1 MTVRTRMAPSPTGE
15 YHVGHIRTVLYN
27 YAFARNSNGKF
38 IIRIE
43 DTDRVR
49 LVEGAVDRILDVIKD
64 YGLDWDEGPRKE
76 GSYGPYVQSERLDLY
91 KKYAEELVEKNK
103 AYYCFCSKERL
114 DELRTQQEKDGLP
127 TTKYDKKCLSLS
139 KEQVQENLK
148 ANLSYVIR
156 LNVPVNEEIFF
167 KDVVFG
173 DITINSNDVDDQV
186 LLKSDGYPSYHLGV
200 VVDDHLMDITHV
212 MRGNDWI
219 PSTPKHVLLY
229 KAFGW
234 EMPTIVHLPNL
245 KELGGSKKLSKR
257 FGSVYA
263 VEFLKEG
270 YLPEALLNFLMFLGW
285 NPGTEK
291 EIYSVEEFIKDFS
304 LDRIQK
310 TDLVSFDRQKL
321 LWMNGH
327 YIREMSPQDLWEK
340 LKTWATKFEVVLNGT
355 DTKDK
360 KFNEAYMISVLALVQ
375 ERMKLFSEFNDFTS
389 YFFEEPVIDKDLLV
403 EFVSKDVA
411 KKDEIL
417 KSFADLFESIEESNW
432 TRHNLE
438 TVSHDL
444 LTSKRYKPKEAFMTL
459 RVALT
464 GKKATPQI
472 FDMLPVLG
480 KEIVV
485 TRIKNQ
491 ISN

>member
-27 YAFARNSNGKF
+27 YAFARNNNGKF

-148 ANLSYVIR
+148 NNLSYVIR
-156 LNVPVNEEIFF
+156 LNVPVNEEISF

-186 LLKSDGYPSYHLGV
+186 LLKSDEYPSYHLGV

-340 LKTWATKFEVVLNGT
+340 IKTWAAKFEVVLNGT
-355 DTKDK
+355 DNKDK

-375 ERMKLFSEFNDFTS
+375 ERMKLFSEFNDFTN

-403 EFVSKDVA
+403 EFVSKDIA

-417 KSFADLFESIEESNW
+417 KSFLDLFENVEDANW

-438 TVSHDL
+438 TLSHDL

>member
-27 YAFARNSNGKF
+27 LAFAKGNKGIF
-38 IIRIE
+38 VIRIE

-49 LVEGAVDRILDVIKD
+49 FVEGATDRILDVIGD
-64 YGLDWDEGPRKE
+64 YGLSWDEGPRKG
-76 GSYGPYVQSERLDLY
+76 GSYGPYVQSERLDIY
-91 KKYAEELVEKNK
+91 KKYAEELVEKGN
-103 AYYCFCSKERL
+103 AYYCFCTKKRL
-114 DELRTQQEKDGLP
+114 DTLRKKQQDKGLP
-127 TTKYDKKCLSLS
+127 VTKYDKKCLGLS
-139 KEQVQENLK
+139 NEKVTANLK
-148 ANLSYVIR
+148 KNMPYVIR
-156 LNVPVNEEIFF
+156 LNVPEDE
-167 KDVVFG
+167 
-173 DITINSNDVDDQV
+173 DISFTDIVYGTVTINSNDVDDQV

-200 VVDDHLMDITHV
+200 VVDDHLMGITHI

-234 EMPTIVHLPNL
+234 EIPEMVHLPNL

-263 VEFLKEG
+263 ADFLKEG
-270 YLPEALLNFLMFLGW
+270 YLPEAMLNFLMFLGW

-291 EIYSVEEFIKDFS
+291 EIYSLDEFIKDFS

-321 LWMNGH
+321 LWMNGY
-327 YIREMSPQDLWEK
+327 YIRNLSPQDLWEK
-340 LKTWATKFEVVLNGT
+340 MKVWA
-355 DTKDK
+355 D
-360 KFNEAYMISVLALVQ
+360 KFNVELLGRSTKKDTYMVSVLTLVQ
-375 ERMKLFSEFNDFTS
+375 ERMKILSEFNNLTD
-389 YFFEEPVIDKDLLV
+389 YFFLEPDVSKDMLL
-403 EFVSKDVA
+403 EFVSKDVS
-411 KKDEIL
+411 KKDDIL
-417 KSFADLFESIEESNW
+417 SSFVTILEKVESSNW
-432 TRHNLE
+432 SRHNLE
-438 TVSHDL
+438 TICHGL
-444 LTSKRYKPKEAFMTL
+444 LEQKGYKTKEAFMTL

-480 KEIVV
+480 KELTIS
-485 TRIKNQ
+485 RIKKQ
-491 ISN
+491 ISR

>member
-91 KKYAEELVEKNK
+91 KKYAGELVEKNK

-127 TTKYDKKCLSLS
+127 TTKYDKKCLGLS

-148 ANLSYVIR
+148 NNLSYVIR
-156 LNVPVNEEIFF
+156 LNVPVNEEISF

-403 EFVSKDVA
+403 EFVSKDIA

-438 TVSHDL
+438 TLSHDL

>member
-1 MTVRTRMAPSPTGE
+1 MAPSPTGE

-27 YAFARNSNGKF
+27 YAFARSNNGTF

-76 GSYGPYVQSERLDLY
+76 GSVGPYVQSERLAIY
-91 KKYAEELVEKNK
+91 KKYAEELVAKGK

-114 DELRTQQEKDGLP
+114 DELRTQQEKDGAP

-148 ANLSYVIR
+148 NNLPYVIR
-156 LNVPVNEEIFF
+156 LNVPVNEEISF

-173 DITINSNDVDDQV
+173 DIIINSNDVDDQV

-200 VVDDHLMDITHV
+200 VVDDHLMNITHV

-257 FGSVYA
+257 FGSVFA
-263 VEFLKEG
+263 IEFLKEG

-291 EIYSVEEFIKDFS
+291 EIYSLEEFIKDFS
-304 LDRIQK
+304 LDRLQK

-327 YIREMSPQDLWEK
+327 YIREISPQDLWEK
-340 LKTWATKFEVVLNGT
+340 LKVWATKFNIELNGLFK
-355 DTKDK
+355 KDS
-360 KFNEAYMISVLALVQ
+360 KFTESYMISVLTLVQ
-375 ERMKLFSEFNDFTS
+375 ERMKLLSEFNDFTN
-389 YFFEEPVIDKDLLV
+389 YFFEEPVIDKDLLL
-403 EFVSKDVA
+403 EFVSKDED
-411 KKDEIL
+411 KKNKIL
-417 KSFADLFESIEESNW
+417 RSFLDLFESVELSSW

-438 TVSHDL
+438 TISHSL
-444 LTSKRYKPKEAFMTL
+444 MESKKYKPKEAFMTL

-480 KEIVV
+480 KDIVIN
-485 TRIKNQ
+485 RIKKQ

>member
-1 MTVRTRMAPSPTGE
+1 MAPSPTGE

-27 YAFARNSNGKF
+27 YAFSKKNKGVF

-49 LVEGAVDRILDVIKD
+49 YVPGATERILDVIGD
-64 YGLDWDEGPRKE
+64 YGLSWDEGPRKGGE
-76 GSYGPYVQSERLDLY
+76 VGPYVQSERLDIY
-91 KKYAEELVEKNK
+91 KKYAEELVEKGK

-114 DELRTQQEKDGLP
+114 DELRDEQQKQGLP
-127 TTKYDKKCLSLS
+127 VTKYDKKCLSLS
-139 KEQVQENLK
+139 AEDVKKNLD
-148 ANLSYVIR
+148 SGMPHVIR
-156 LNVPVNEEIFF
+156 LNVPSNEDISF

-173 DITINSNDVDDQV
+173 EITINSNDVDDQV

-200 VVDDHLMDITHV
+200 VVDDHLMGVTHI

-234 EMPTIVHLPNL
+234 DIPVIAHLPNL

-257 FGSVYA
+257 FGSVFA
-263 VEFLKEG
+263 IEFLKEG
-270 YLPEALLNFLMFLGW
+270 YLPEAMLNFLMFLGW
-285 NPGTEK
+285 NPGGEK
-291 EIYSVEEFIKDFS
+291 EIYSLDEFVEVFS

-327 YIREMSPQDLWEK
+327 YIRSLSPQDLWER
-340 LKTWATKFEVVLNGT
+340 LKAWS
-355 DTKDK
+355 K
-360 KFNEAYMISVLALVQ
+360 KFDIVLPVGKDDSYMVSVMTLVQ
-375 ERMKLFSEFNDFTS
+375 DRMKILSEFQDLTDYFFSE
-389 YFFEEPVIDKDLLV
+389 PVVNAEDLL
-403 EFVSKDVA
+403 EFVSGDTDR
-411 KKDEIL
+411 KDEIL
-417 KSFADLFESIEESNW
+417 RSFVEVFETTEW
-432 TRHNLE
+432 THHNLE
-438 TVSHDL
+438 TVCHEL
-444 LTSKRYKPKEAFMTL
+444 LEKRSYKPKEAFMTL

-480 KEIVV
+480 RDIALA
-485 TRIKNQ
+485 RIKKCL
-491 ISN
+491 SN